1 MFLRAGEQT
10 FLRLCINPIT
20 KHLQTCNNSLGAKSL
35 RNGFIDE
42 CNRLSCYQESRY
54 TPAKIQAE
62 KITFTLLTPGR
73 NARCTLERQSDR
85 HASPTATEP
94 IKHFELPSNCIP
106 SHLSTEIF
114 TRKGWPNRICFL
126 PGTVQADSFPTQH
139 HSVSMTPADLLCSE
153 HVRGGFRGGNPQD
166 ALWPQGCLK

>member
-73 NARCTLERQSDR
+73 NVRSTLERQSDR
-85 HASPTATEP
+85 HVSLTATEP
-94 IKHFELPSNCIP
+94 IKHVQLLSNCIQ
-106 SHLSTEIF
+106 SHFSTKIF
-114 TRKGWPNRICFL
+114 TRKVRQNRIFFF
-126 PGTVQADSFPTQH
+126 PGTVKADPFPTQ
-139 HSVSMTPADLLCSE
+139 
-153 HVRGGFRGGNPQD
+153 NP
-166 ALWPQGCLK
+166 

>member
-54 TPAKIQAE
+54 TPAKIRAK
-62 KITFTLLTPGR
+62 KITFALLTPGR
-73 NARCTLERQSDR
+73 NVRSTLERQSDR
-85 HASPTATEP
+85 HVSLTATEP
-94 IKHFELPSNCIP
+94 IKHVQLLSNCSQ
-106 SHLSTEIF
+106 SHFSTKIF
-114 TRKGWPNRICFL
+114 TRKVRHNRIFF
-126 PGTVQADSFPTQH
+126 PPRDSEGRRLSTQN
-139 HSVSMTPADLLCSE
+139 T
-153 HVRGGFRGGNPQD
+153 
-166 ALWPQGCLK
+166 